1 MECMIS
7 FGRRGFNVY
16 LHHSNNFGVV
26 LTSDRTLYN
35 WNCSR
40 GSNDPNTRI
49 PRQDFNSLFV
59 VNNRKRSYPYN
70 YE

>member
-7 FGRRGFNVY
+7 FGRRGFNVC
-16 LHHSNNFGVV
+16 LHHSNKFGVV

-35 WNCSR
+35 WNYNR
-40 GSNDPNTRI
+40 GSNEPNTRM
-49 PRQDFNSLFV
+49 PRQDFNSPFE